1 MKDIKSINPTLF
13 PFIKRFDSMQLN
25 YKYKQSKHAGVM
37 AFKYGTHE
45 NEICKWAVD
54 FTKEHEKTCLIRC
67 FDHS

>member
-1 MKDIKSINPTLF
+1 
-13 PFIKRFDSMQLN
+13 MQLN
-25 YKYKQSKHAGVM
+25 YEYKQSKHAGVM

-54 FTKEHEKTCLIRC
+54 FTKEHKKTCLIRF

>member
-1 MKDIKSINPTLF
+1 
-13 PFIKRFDSMQLN
+13 MQLN

-54 FTKEHEKTCLIRC
+54 FTKEHKKTCLIRC
-67 FDHS
+67 FDHSRNCCIHFRIMGDNFW

>member
-1 MKDIKSINPTLF
+1 
-13 PFIKRFDSMQLN
+13 MQLN
-25 YKYKQSKHAGVM
+25 FKYKQSKHAGVM

-54 FTKEHEKTCLIRC
+54 FTKEHKKTSLIRC